1 MSRQLWTAIA
11 CAALSCSSALAD
23 MGRECLPRPLT
34 EAEREASERVAERLR
49 KSLPA
54 APEGWTVR
62 DERSDATA
70 GSCPAESSGKAV
82 AQPVTINVLRNFAR
96 NDAPPPAAPA
106 APQPAA
112 QPPLNAEHQARAA
125 ALEKQIAELQRK
137 EQAAGAAYREARRA
151 GDSAAQRQ
159 ATEQSRK
166 YRLEMG
172 PLQRELRELRNV
184 ERRARAADGEART
197 RAAQARMEEA
207 RANRRDA
214 SVSIQTNLR
223 QSEMRGSRPLSV
235 NGVPLAF
242 RERSGAT
249 QLVFGGWRRS
259 GSFALAQIDE
269 SVPTT
274 RVQNARVRID
284 ANDPVT
290 EQLLATMDVKSVGEI
305 VDSPA
310 PRQAQLRREAQQP
323 DSATVQIALQVGTRD
338 YRFSGA
344 AECKA
349 APQASIYGVAAAL
362 YSVSQRADGQS
373 LNFRLWQPKSG
384 APGMMALQVSTGS
397 ARYEVDTVKAGAKRD
412 TKGSGKVTLQRAGA
426 GGVFA
431 VDAVAAGG
439 EKISGTIQ
447 CNRFGAIRAE
457 GG

>member
-34 EAEREASERVAERLR
+34 AAEKEASERVAERLR
-49 KSLPA
+49 KTLPA

-62 DERSDATA
+62 DERSDAAA
-70 GSCPAESSGKAV
+70 GSCPADSSGKAI
-82 AQPVTINVLRNFAR
+82 AQPVTISVLRNFAR
-96 NDAPPPAAPA
+96 QDAPPAAAPA
-106 APQPAA
+106 APRPAA
-112 QPPLNAEHQARAA
+112 QPPLSAAQQARAA
-125 ALEKQIAELQRK
+125 ELEKQIAELQRK
-137 EQAAGAAYREARRA
+137 EQAAGAAYHEARRA
-151 GDSAAQRQ
+151 GDGAAQRQ
-159 ATEQSRK
+159 ATEEARK
-166 YRLEMG
+166 HRIEMG

-184 ERRARAADGEART
+184 ERRARAADGAART

-207 RANRRDA
+207 RADRRDA

-223 QSEMRGSRPLSV
+223 QSEMRGSRPVSV

-242 RERSGAT
+242 RDGGGAT
-249 QLVFGGWRRS
+249 QLLFGGWRHA

-284 ANDPVT
+284 ANQPVT
-290 EQLLATMDVKSVGEI
+290 EQLLAALDVKTVAEI

-310 PRQAQLRREAQQP
+310 PRQAQVRRDAQQP
-323 DSATVQIALQVGTRD
+323 GSAPVQIALQVGTKD

-373 LNFRLWQPKSG
+373 LNLTLWQPKSG
-384 APGMMALQVSTGS
+384 APGMMALQISTGS
-397 ARYEVDTVKAGAKRD
+397 ARYEVDTVKAGTKRD
-412 TKGSGKVTLQRAGA
+412 TKGSGKATLQKAGG

-439 EKISGTIQ
+439 EKITGTIQ
-447 CNRFGAIRAE
+447 CSRFGGIQAE

>member
-1 MSRQLWTAIA
+1 
-11 CAALSCSSALAD
+11 
-23 MGRECLPRPLT
+23 MGRECLPRPLSAS
-34 EAEREASERVAERLR
+34 EKEASERVAEQLR
-49 KSLPA
+49 KALPA
-54 APEGWTVR
+54 APDGWTIR
-62 DERSDATA
+62 GERTDVAA
-70 GSCPAESSGKAV
+70 GSCPAEDSGKAV
-82 AQPVTINVLRNFAR
+82 AQPVTISVLRNFAR

-112 QPPLNAEHQARAA
+112 QPPSNAEHQARAA

-235 NGVPLAF
+235 DGVPLAF

-284 ANDPVT
+284 ANEPVT
-290 EQLLATMDVKSVGEI
+290 EQLLAAMDVKSVGES

-323 DSATVQIALQVGTRD
+323 DSATVQIALQVGTKD

-349 APQASIYGVAAAL
+349 APQASIYGVPAAL
-362 YSVSQRADGQS
+362 YSVSQRSGSGS
-373 LNFRLWQPKSG
+373 LNLTLWQPKDG
-384 APGMMALQVSTGS
+384 AAIMMSLRIAAGGKSYL
-397 ARYEVDTVKAGAKRD
+397 VDTVKAGPKRD
-412 TKGSGKVTLQRAGA
+412 TKGSGRATLQKTGA
-426 GGVFA
+426 GGVIA
-431 VDAVAAGG
+431 VDAVDASG
-439 EKISGTIQ
+439 EKITGKIE